1 MCVAKT
7 ASVSREVVIL
17 FMQKAKCAGL
27 AAFVA
32 MALASTASATPVV
45 LDPNFTVND
54 TASNASF
61 NSGNLFFVQNW
72 TPANFASNT
81 NTDSGQYDNGAAGG
95 QTVVGFLSG
104 AGASLSQ
111 VVNGFIVGRTYQVSV
126 GANARSSV
134 KTNPTLRILADSTQV
149 YGPTALAPVNLAGVF
164 STAFTP
170 IQSDTFVAANTFVT
184 ITFAN
189 ASTSNTNASTL
200 LTNVSV
206 SQVPEPISIA
216 ILGFGLAGIGMARR
230 RRR

>member
-1 MCVAKT
+1 
-7 ASVSREVVIL
+7 
-17 FMQKAKCAGL
+17 MQNAKCAGL
-27 AAFVA
+27 AVFVA
-32 MALASTASATPVV
+32 TALASTAFAAPVV

-61 NSGNLFFVQNW
+61 SNGSLFFVQNW
-72 TPANFASNT
+72 TPTGFASNT
-81 NTDSGQYDNGAAGG
+81 NTDPGQYDNGVAGG

-104 AGASLSQ
+104 ASASLSQ

-134 KTNPTLRILADSTQV
+134 GANPTFDILANNTLV
-149 YGPTALAPVNLAGVF
+149 YGPGLLTPVNSVGIF
-164 STAFTP
+164 NRAFTP

-189 ASTSNTNASTL
+189 TSTSNANASTL

-216 ILGFGLAGIGMARR
+216 ILGLGLAGIGIARR